1 VPVIVEIG
9 GSASGGVG
17 TLVDQGMPTAP
28 ANAWPVEITN
38 GAGTII
44 GTPANPISTTFAQP
58 SSSTVTAVAQSIV
71 TVTILSTNLS
81 RKGAIV
87 YNHITAGFLYL
98 KQGPACTTAD
108 FTIKLAPGH
117 AYELPFPVYTGQITG
132 IWSSAGGGAA
142 QVTESQ

>member
-1 VPVIVEIG
+1 MPVIVEIG

-17 TLVDQGMPTAP
+17 TLVDQGMPGAP

-58 SSSTVTAVAQSIV
+58 SSSTVTSVAQSNV
-71 TVTILSTNLS
+71 TVTILAANSS
-81 RKGAIV
+81 RRGAVV
-87 YNHITAGFLYL
+87 YNNITAGFLFL
-98 KQGPACTTAD
+98 KQGPTCTTAD
-108 FTIKLAPGH
+108 FTLKLAPGH
-117 AYELPFPVYTGQITG
+117 AYELPFPTYTGTITG
-132 IWSSAGGGAA
+132 VWSSSGGGTA